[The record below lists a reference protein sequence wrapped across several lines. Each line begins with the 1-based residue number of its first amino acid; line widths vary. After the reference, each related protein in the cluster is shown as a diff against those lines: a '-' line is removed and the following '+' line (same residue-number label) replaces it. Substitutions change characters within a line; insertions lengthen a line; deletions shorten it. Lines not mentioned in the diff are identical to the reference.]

1 MTTKQSEQS
10 HDHLQVEWLLF
21 FPQWKC
27 TIAGQKLRNLA
38 IQVYK
43 KLRKKWKERSTSLFV
58 SVEINSTIAELT
70 VWHNWLNRVRLA
82 WSRKTYVDFA
92 TGHGATTRGIYIRSF
107 FWKKQTTKNVRAS
120 TFLWGWAIL
129 YVGCQALFVF
139 MLCNCANLLCI
150 NPGLVK
156 SCYSGRS
163 YAMCC
168 VNLGKSS
175 LFGNLGHNLGDR
187 ILSQGLVLV
196 PTLCRLGELC

>member
-10 HDHLQVEWLLF
+10 RDHLQVEWLLF

-38 IQVYK
+38 IRVFKNYGRNEMK
-43 KLRKKWKERSTSLFV
+43 GKE
-58 SVEINSTIAELT
+58 
-70 VWHNWLNRVRLA
+70 
-82 WSRKTYVDFA
+82 
-92 TGHGATTRGIYIRSF
+92 RGIYSRSF
-107 FWKKQTTKNVRAS
+107 FWKKRTAKNVRAS

-129 YVGCQALFVF
+129 YAGCQALFVF

-156 SCYSGRS
+156 SCYSGPS

-175 LFGNLGHNLGDR
+175 LFGNFGHKLGDR
-187 ILSQGLVLV
+187 ILSQGFVLV